1 MSYSQVKTL
10 EPEVD
15 EDFEELAGPSKRS
28 GDEHVPHAYFKSSAA
43 LHTAISVAAGT
54 VCGWAICLAAYMVP
68 FSYCGCVGDDAF
80 WIWTRWDGNDIENVI
95 NNS

>member
-15 EDFEELAGPSKRS
+15 EDYEVFAGPSKRS

-54 VCGWAICLAAYMVP
+54 VCGWTIYLACMLRLLTFV
-68 FSYCGCVGDDAF
+68 V
-80 WIWTRWDGNDIENVI
+80 
-95 NNS
+95 

>member
-15 EDFEELAGPSKRS
+15 EDYEEFAGPSKRS

-54 VCGWAICLAAYMVP
+54 VCGLVIYLACMRALADCLVKVMMLFGYEQ
-68 FSYCGCVGDDAF
+68 G
-80 WIWTRWDGNDIENVI
+80 
-95 NNS
+95 

>member
-15 EDFEELAGPSKRS
+15 EDLEEFAGPSNTS
-28 GDEHVPHAYFKSSAA
+28 GNEHVPHAYFKSSAA

-54 VCGWAICLAAYMVP
+54 VCG
-68 FSYCGCVGDDAF
+68 
-80 WIWTRWDGNDIENVI
+80 
-95 NNS
+95 

>member
-15 EDFEELAGPSKRS
+15 EDYDEFAGPSKS
-28 GDEHVPHAYFKSSAA
+28 HGDEHVPHAYFKSSAA

-54 VCGWAICLAAYMVP
+54 VCG
-68 FSYCGCVGDDAF
+68 
-80 WIWTRWDGNDIENVI
+80 
-95 NNS
+95 

>member
-15 EDFEELAGPSKRS
+15 EDYEEFAGPSKRS
-28 GDEHVPHAYFKSSAA
+28 GDDHVPHAYFKSSAA

-54 VCGWAICLAAYMVP
+54 VCG
-68 FSYCGCVGDDAF
+68 
-80 WIWTRWDGNDIENVI
+80 
-95 NNS
+95 

>member
-15 EDFEELAGPSKRS
+15 EDYEEFAGPSKRS

-54 VCGWAICLAAYMVP
+54 VCGWKIYLACMLLLLTFV
-68 FSYCGCVGDDAF
+68 V
-80 WIWTRWDGNDIENVI
+80 
-95 NNS
+95 